1 MLAFMSPSLPDLTTL
16 FVIGGLLILPIFA
29 RMARTGRAVH
39 TLVLRRFEMRTAP
52 PHPEMPLIE
61 VVGRRQGI
69 TAFLLLLM
77 KLDPQTTF
85 EVTASDVSCRSGS
98 LFGVVTTFI
107 PLSRIASVTA
117 GVTKPVG
124 HLIAAAVILVLG
136 FVGAF
141 WSGSTV
147 VLSIGFVTAL
157 VLAIVYFLSKT
168 ILIQVSSNAGP
179 EIMLQFRPNVIEG
192 VPIDAARAS
201 EAIAIIRSLATAK
214 GSEPVVYR
222 ATAETRS
229 VADGP
234 DGDRARG
241 GWANAPSTVAVN
253 TAPSVPP
260 PLPRNQEQLAS
271 DALNEA
277 VRLYKARC
285 KAEAI
290 AKLTELVQRWPG
302 TTAAATA
309 NGYLAQLN
317 SAGQPHSQR

>member
-1 MLAFMSPSLPDLTTL
+1 MFLAFLAPTDLTTL
-16 FVIGGLLILPIFA
+16 FIIGGLLIVPILT
-29 RMARTGRAVH
+29 RLARTGRAVH
-39 TLVLRRFEMRTAP
+39 TLVLRRFEMRTTP
-52 PHPEMPLIE
+52 PHPETPLIE
-61 VVGRRQGI
+61 IVGRRQGI

-77 KLDPQTTF
+77 QLDPQTTF

-107 PLSRIASVTA
+107 PLSQIASVTA

-124 HLIAAAVILVLG
+124 FLIAAAVILVLG
-136 FVGAF
+136 IVGAF
-141 WSGSTV
+141 GSGYAI
-147 VLSIGFVTAL
+147 VLAISLLTAV

-201 EAIAIIRSLATAK
+201 QAIAIIRSLATSK
-214 GSEPVVYR
+214 GSSPVLHQ
-222 ATAETRS
+222 ATVKTRLM
-229 VADGP
+229 ADGASS
-234 DGDRARG
+234 DRVSE
-241 GWANAPSTVAVN
+241 GWTDTPPRAAVLP
-253 TAPSVPP
+253 ASSVPP
-260 PLPRNQEQLAS
+260 PMPRDQEHLAT

-277 VRLYKARC
+277 VNLYKARH
-285 KAEAI
+285 KADAV
-290 AKLTELVQRWPG
+290 AKLTALVQRWPG

-317 SAGQPHSQR
+317 APGQPHR

>member
-1 MLAFMSPSLPDLTTL
+1 MLLSFLGAPSDLATL
-16 FVIGGLLILPIFA
+16 FVIGGLLILPILA

-52 PHPEMPLIE
+52 PHPEAPLIE
-61 VVGRRQGI
+61 IVGRRQGI
-69 TAFLLLLM
+69 TAFVLLLM
-77 KLDPQTTF
+77 QIDPQTTF

-98 LFGVVTTFI
+98 LFGFVTTFI

-117 GVTKPVG
+117 GVSKPAG
-124 HLIAAAVILVLG
+124 HLIAAAVILVVG
-136 FVGAF
+136 FVG
-141 WSGSTV
+141 
-147 VLSIGFVTAL
+147 SIGSGYAIMFVICLIAAL
-157 VLAIVYFLSKT
+157 VLAVVYFLSKT

-201 EAIAIIRSLATAK
+201 EAIAIIRRLATAR
-214 GSEPVVYR
+214 GSEPVLRR
-222 ATAETRS
+222 ATVET
-229 VADGP
+229 VALADGP
-234 DGDRARG
+234 NGDRASEE
-241 GWANAPSTVAVN
+241 WTSTPSAVAVN
-253 TAPSVPP
+253 PVSSVPP
-260 PLPRNQEQLAS
+260 PLPGNQEKTAS

-277 VRLYKARC
+277 VGLYKARR

-309 NGYLAQLN
+309 NGYLAQLTA
-317 SAGQPHSQR
+317 AGQPLR